1 MPTQAA
7 AVQSRSLGDHLRA
20 WRKIKRMSQL
30 DLALEAEIS
39 ARHLSFIET
48 GRSRASREMVLR
60 LAEHLEAPPRQA
72 NAMLIAAGYAPVFP
86 EHAFSDPAL
95 SDARAMIEVM
105 LESQKPFPAFAVDRG
120 WTIVASN
127 GALPELYEGV
137 DAALLSAPV
146 NAMRL
151 SLHPDGLAP
160 RIVNFA
166 EWREHL
172 ISGLR
177 RQTAASGDPVVADL
191 LDEVSA
197 YPLPKGAGRPTPVP
211 PEGVVAVPMRIQTR
225 LGVLSFLSTTTVF
238 GTPLDVTLSE
248 LALELFFAAD
258 VVTALAVRR
267 SSSAQ
272 IIAAE

>member
-1 MPTQAA
+1 MPSQAM
-7 AVQSRSLGDHLRA
+7 SLGDHLRA
-20 WRKIKRMSQL
+20 WRRLRRMSQL

-60 LAEHLEAPPRQA
+60 LAGQLEAPPRQA

-86 EHAFSDPAL
+86 ERALDDPAL
-95 SDARAMIEVM
+95 SEARAMVEVI
-105 LESQKPFPAFAVDRG
+105 LKGQAPYPAFALDRG
-120 WTIVASN
+120 WNVVAAN
-127 GALPELYEGV
+127 AALPELFEGV
-137 DAALLSAPV
+137 SPALLAGQV
-146 NAMRL
+146 NAMRI
-151 SLHPDGLAP
+151 SLHPEGLAP

-172 ISGLR
+172 ISRLR
-177 RQTAASGDPVVADL
+177 RQVAMTADPVVGEL
-191 LDEVSA
+191 LDEVAA
-197 YPLPKGAGRPTPVP
+197 YPTPRGAGRPTAIPDAQS
-211 PEGVVAVPMRIQTR
+211 VAVPLKISTS

-258 VVTALAVRR
+258 AATDAAVRGAAK
-267 SSSAQ
+267 AQ
-272 IIAAE
+272 VMAAE

>member
-1 MPTQAA
+1 MSAA
-7 AVQSRSLGDHLRA
+7 AQPRSLGDHLRA
-20 WRKIKRMSQL
+20 WRRMKRMSQL

-72 NAMLIAAGYAPVFP
+72 NTMLVAAGYAPVFS
-86 EHAFSDPAL
+86 EHALSDPAL
-95 SDARAMIEVM
+95 TEARAMIDVI
-105 LESQKPFPAFAVDRG
+105 LESQKPFPAFAVDRA
-120 WTIVASN
+120 WNIVASN

-137 DAALLSAPV
+137 APALLSAPI

-151 SLHPDGLAP
+151 ALHPDGLAP

-172 ISGLR
+172 ISNLR
-177 RQTAASGDPVVADL
+177 RQVAASADPVVIEL
-191 LDEVSA
+191 LEEVSA
-197 YPLPKGAGRPTPVP
+197 YPMPKGAGRPTPVP
-211 PEGVVAVPMRIQTR
+211 AEGVVAVPMRVQTR

-267 SSSAQ
+267 SNGSQ